1 MSFAGTEATVALFPA
16 APARARPLLAAAGLV
31 WLAFAAFVLGTS
43 DQQEL
48 ERTTLFGGIAVLIG
62 VAALLAWLFGRSVKA
77 LSGVGALAPWLL
89 FAALWFAVWEAL
101 TAKSGY
107 LPLPFFAAP
116 QALLEVYTDDWP
128 RLLDSLWHSLWLL
141 ARGYAIGSAIGFV
154 LGVGLGRSRTISYWA
169 QPVLRLIGPLP
180 ATAWVPLAFF
190 VFPSSASASTFLIA
204 LATGF
209 PVAVLTWS
217 GVASVAGAYYD
228 VARTLGAG
236 RWFLVWRVAIPA
248 ALPHVFVGLFMGLG
262 ASFAVLVVAEMLGV
276 KSGLGWYL
284 QWAQGW
290 AAYANMY
297 AALLLMAA
305 MCSALITLLF
315 RLRDR
320 LLAWQKGM
328 VQW

>member
-1 MSFAGTEATVALFPA
+1 MSFAEAEA
-16 APARARPLLAAAGLV
+16 APNLFRADAPRARPLLVVAGV
-31 WLAFAAFVLGTS
+31 AWLALAVFVFAVPDAQ
-43 DQQEL
+43 DL
-48 ERTTLFGGIAVLIG
+48 ERTELFGGIAVA
-62 VAALLAWLFGRSVKA
+62 VAAAAVLAWRFGRTKL
-77 LSGVGALAPWLL
+77 LSGVGRLAPWLL
-89 FAALWFAVWEAL
+89 FGALALAAWEAL
-101 TAKSGY
+101 TAKTDY

-116 QALLEVYTDDWP
+116 QAILEVYTDDWP

-141 ARGYAIGSAIGFV
+141 LRGYAIGGALGFT
-154 LGVGLGRSRTISYWA
+154 LGVGLGCSRTISYWA
-169 QPVLRLIGPLP
+169 QPGLRLIGPLP
-180 ATAWVPLAFF
+180 AAAWVPLAFF
-190 VFPSSASASTFLIA
+190 VFPTSASASVFLVA
-204 LATGF
+204 LATFF

-217 GVASVAGAYYD
+217 GVASVASAYYD
-228 VARTLGAG
+228 VARTVGAK
-236 RWFLVWRVAIPA
+236 RWFLVRHVSIPA

-297 AALLLMAA
+297 AALLLMAV

-320 LLAWQKGM
+320 LLAWQQGM
-328 VQW
+328 VKW